1 MTIDVINT
9 ALPPKFDA
17 IGHYTALFCEEL
29 AHSAEVR
36 LLAPTGL
43 DYEPVAGVPVLP
55 CFSVKEPEGICGILE
70 PIVARQP
77 DWVLLQY
84 NPFLYG
90 KRGYAPQLVPTL
102 RELKRR
108 CPKTKLAVMV
118 HENFVP
124 CWESVRFTVMATW
137 QVPQYWQLG
146 KTADLFFTSAQA
158 WADHARKWFKTI
170 PIHHLPV
177 GSTMPCVPL
186 SRTEARQRLSIPDEV
201 VAVGVFGTAHVSRL
215 LPLVASTLRE
225 ARQSGVDARLLY
237 IGPDGAAVREV
248 LGDLEPLCAD
258 GPLPSE
264 EVSRRFSAMDL
275 YLAPFLDGVSTR
287 RTSLMT
293 SLQHGIPAV
302 GTDGHHTDDLWREA
316 NGEAI
321 LLAKVGDD
329 AAFARQTLRLIQD
342 PALRQKLGKNGKHLY
357 DTQFDWKPVVASCVA
372 ALQGR
377 ELSLQ

>member
-1 MTIDVINT
+1 MTIDIINT

-17 IGHYTALFCEEL
+17 IGHYTALFSEEL
-29 AHSAEVR
+29 AHFAEVR

-43 DYEPVAGVPVLP
+43 DYDEVVGVPVLP
-55 CFSVKEPEGICGILE
+55 CFSVETKDGIRGVIE

-90 KRGYAPQLVPTL
+90 HRGYAPQLVPTL

-124 CWESVRFTVMATW
+124 CWESVKFTVMASW

-146 KTADLFFTSAQA
+146 QTADMFFTSAEA
-158 WADHARKWFKTI
+158 WAKHARGWFKKI
-170 PIHHLPV
+170 PVHHLPV
-177 GSTMPCVPL
+177 GSTMPHVPL
-186 SRTEARQRLSIPDEV
+186 TRSEARQRLGIPDNV

-215 LPLVASTLRE
+215 LPLVASTLKD
-225 ARQSGVDARLLY
+225 ARQNNVDARLLY

-248 LGDLEPLCAD
+248 LGELEPLCAD
-258 GPLPSE
+258 GPLPAD

-275 YLAPFLDGVSTR
+275 YLAPFIDGVSTR

-293 SLQHGIPAV
+293 SFQHGIAAV
-302 GTDGHHTDDLWREA
+302 GTDGHHTDTVFREA
-316 NGEAI
+316 AEKAI
-321 LLAKVGDD
+321 LLAPVGDD

-342 PALRQKLGKNGKHLY
+342 ASLRERIAAEGKALY
-357 DTQFDWKPVVASCVA
+357 EAQFDWKPVVQSFLAG
-372 ALQGR
+372 LRGKG
-377 ELSLQ
+377 